1 MGKLEKAKKRLKN
14 IPKDYTYDE
23 ARALLLN
30 LGFMES
36 NKGKTSG
43 SRVKFYRLS
52 DGEIFLLHKPHPS
65 RVMKVGR
72 VRELAEFLIDLG
84 EL

>member
-65 RVMKVGR
+65 NVMIYKNIVG
-72 VRELAEFLIDLG
+72 LINFLTRIG
-84 EL
+84 EI